1 MIEQVFNPA
10 WGAEFSIANAIS
22 ATAAVDL
29 PSTAREVALTNTS
42 ATAEVRVFVTP
53 YHGVTTPAGTAPT
66 LTTGLP
72 ILPGQQIRIGVG
84 VGRKVIRAIASVADG
99 ALMVNPGNGG

>member
-22 ATAAVDL
+22 ATAAVNL
-29 PSTAREVALTNTS
+29 PANSREVALTNTS

-53 YHGVTTPAGTAPT
+53 YEGVTTPAGTAPT
-66 LTTGLP
+66 ATTGLP

-84 VGRKVIRAIASVADG
+84 IGRKVIRTIATAADG
-99 ALMVNPGNGG
+99 TLMVNPGNGG